1 MSNIPG
7 AAARA
12 ARQRL
17 GKTSALTRFA
27 LIGVALAAVI
37 GTFAYVGGGVSPE
50 YLKPPRGTDGF
61 EDVGGG
67 YTGFRRQF
75 CNGGGGSGF
84 FFIIGECGRVAQAIR
99 FR

>member
-37 GTFAYVGGGVSPE
+37 GTFAYVGGGVSPDD
-50 YLKPPRGTDGF
+50 LTPPRGKDGF
-61 EDVGGG
+61 EDLDGGHP
-67 YTGFRRQF
+67 RLPRQHAK
-75 CNGGGGSGF
+75 GGGGLGF
-84 FFIIGECGRVAQAIR
+84 FLSKGDWGRLSQAVV
-99 FR
+99 F